1 MEKSITLWRFEHL
14 LTRGIIEVLRGQN
27 EYAAICDGGAS
38 DLRRHRSVGL
48 AQDQRQTA
56 SPPSPAR
63 AVLPAGSRASSYYNV
78 TMGHLYEQEFEAS
91 GHAEDAAKAIDF
103 YKKAYATRSVQPRN
117 RRGPR
122 RSLFSCR
129 IAPATRSTKRED
141 LIRRNPNDLSARRL
155 LARIYIRS
163 LGDLTNPSEQQ
174 QTITAAIGQLR
185 EIVKL
190 DPSDNEAA
198 LWLARLLRL
207 DNHDDQAEQVLR
219 GVLAKDADNKGA
231 IDQLSLLLL
240 DHNESDAA
248 ISLLESFLQ
257 QAPSADLYDRLGDAY
272 QQLQQTSK
280 SEEAYRQAVAM
291 EPDQTEHR
299 RHLAQS
305 LYDQG
310 KYADALAEYQH
321 LADLEPDSAN
331 DHLRMSEIYRRLRQF
346 DKAEEQV
353 LVAKKLAPGNLEVI
367 YNEAAVY
374 EAEEHYD
381 DAVQVLSDAV
391 TQVKGESEFAPA
403 RRRSLGILYQLLGQ
417 LYRDEQNDSAAINT
431 FEEMVRLGPE
441 EDLRGRMLII
451 ETYRA
456 DHDLTHAFAETSKA
470 LSEHPKDRGLL
481 ITQAILYGENKQPEL
496 ATQTLQPLLE
506 NSPSDLEIYS
516 NLAQVYT
523 ESRRFGDAEKA
534 VHSAEKL
541 AQSPSD
547 KETLG
552 FLLGGMYER
561 QKKYDQAEQAFKGV
575 LAIDPQNAP
584 TLNYFG
590 YMLADRGVRLDE
602 AANMLKRALDQD
614 PTNAAYLDSMGWI
627 LYKQNKLPE
636 AESYIRKAVD
646 HDPHDPT
653 MLSHLGDI
661 LAKSGHAD
669 QAAAEWEK
677 SLAEW
682 HRALPAEFEED
693 KVAELEQKISA
704 VKRHLAQQKSP
715 AAETR

>member
-1 MEKSITLWRFEHL
+1 MNMRRFATVA
-14 LTRGIIEVLRGQN
+14 LTIL
-27 EYAAICDGGAS
+27 GATGPFAGA
-38 DLRRHRSVGL
+38 R
-48 AQDQRQTA
+48 AQRQTA
-56 SPPSPAR
+56 PPASPAQGS
-63 AVLPAGSRASSYYNV
+63 APAPSRADAYYNV
-78 TMGHLYEQEFEAS
+78 TMGHLYQQEFETS

-103 YKKAYATRSVQPRN
+103 YKKAYALDPSSPEIGEALAEVYFLSHRSRDAINEAQ
-117 RRGPR
+117 
-122 RSLFSCR
+122 
-129 IAPATRSTKRED
+129 E

-174 QTITAAIGQLR
+174 QTITAAIGQLQ
-185 EIVKL
+185 EIVRL
-190 DPSDNEAA
+190 DSSDNEAA

-207 DNHDDQAEQVLR
+207 NNQDDQAEQALR
-219 GVLAKDADNKGA
+219 GVLAKDAGNKGA
-231 IDQLSLLLL
+231 VDQLSLLLL
-240 DHNESDAA
+240 DHNDSEAA

-257 QAPSADLYDRLGDAY
+257 HAPSADLYDRLGDAY
-272 QQLQQTSK
+272 RQGQQTSK
-280 SEEAYRQAVAM
+280 SEEAYRRAVAM
-291 EPDQTEHR
+291 APDQTDSR
-299 RHLAQS
+299 RHLAES

-310 KYADALAEYQH
+310 KYPDALAEYQR
-321 LADLEPDSAN
+321 LADLEPDSAS
-331 DHLRMSEIYRRLRQF
+331 DHLRMSEIYRRLHQF
-346 DKAEEQV
+346 DKAQGQV
-353 LVAKKLAPGNLEVI
+353 LLAKKLAPGNLEVI
-367 YNEAAVY
+367 YNEAAIY

-381 DAVQVLSDAV
+381 DAIQVLSDAV

-417 LYRDEQNDSAAINT
+417 LYRDEQNNSAAINT
-431 FEEMVRLGPE
+431 FQEMVRLGPE
-441 EDLRGRMLII
+441 EDLRGRLLII

-456 DHDLTHAFAETSKA
+456 DHDLPHAFAETNQA

-506 NSPSDLEIYS
+506 NSPNDLEIYS

-534 VHSAEKL
+534 VRSAEKL
-541 AQSPSD
+541 AQNPSD

-561 QKKYDQAEQAFKGV
+561 QKKYEQAEQAFKGV
-575 LAIDPQNAP
+575 LAMDPQNAP

-590 YMLADRGVRLDE
+590 YMLADRGVRLEE
-602 AANMLKRALDQD
+602 AADMLKRALDQD
-614 PTNAAYLDSMGWI
+614 PANAAYLDSMGWI

-636 AESYIRKAVD
+636 AESYLRKAID

-661 LAKSGHAD
+661 LEKSGHAD
-669 QAAAEWEK
+669 QATAEWEK

-682 HRALPAEFEED
+682 HKALPAEFEED
-693 KVAELEQKISA
+693 KVTELEQKISA
-704 VKRHLAQQKSP
+704 VKRHMAQQKPPS
-715 AAETR
+715 AETPR

>member
-1 MEKSITLWRFEHL
+1 MNMRRFATVA
-14 LTRGIIEVLRGQN
+14 LTILGATGPFVWGQDR
-27 EYAAICDGGAS
+27 E
-38 DLRRHRSVGL
+38 
-48 AQDQRQTA
+48 QTA
-56 SPPSPAR
+56 PPSTPASAAR
-63 AVLPAGSRASSYYNV
+63 ADAYYNV
-78 TMGHLYEQEFEAS
+78 TMGHLYQQEFETS

-103 YKKAYATRSVQPRN
+103 YKKAYALDPSSPEIGEDLAEIYFLSHRSSDAVNEAQ
-117 RRGPR
+117 
-122 RSLFSCR
+122 
-129 IAPATRSTKRED
+129 A

-174 QTITAAIGQLR
+174 QTISAAIGQLQ
-185 EIVKL
+185 EIVRL
-190 DPSDNEAA
+190 DSSDNEAA

-207 DNHDDQAEQVLR
+207 NNHDDQAEQVLR
-219 GVLAKDADNKGA
+219 GVLAKDTNNKGA
-231 IDQLSLLLL
+231 VDQLSLLLL
-240 DHNESDAA
+240 DHNNSEAA
-248 ISLLESFLQ
+248 ISMLESFLER
-257 QAPSADLYDRLGDAY
+257 APSADLYDRLGDAY
-272 QQLQQTSK
+272 QQVQQGSK
-280 SEEAYRQAVAM
+280 AEEAYRRAVAM
-291 EPDQTEHR
+291 EPDQTDHR

-310 KYADALAEYQH
+310 KYSDALAEYQR
-321 LADLEPDSAN
+321 LADLEPDSVN
-331 DHLRMSEIYRRLRQF
+331 DHLRMSEIYRRLQQF
-346 DKAEEQV
+346 DKAEGQV
-353 LVAKKLAPGNLEVI
+353 LLAKKLAPGNLEVV

-391 TQVKGESEFAPA
+391 TQVKAESEFAPA

-417 LYRDEQNDSAAINT
+417 VYRDEQNDSAAINT
-431 FEEMVRLGPE
+431 FQEMVHLGPE

-456 DHDLTHAFAETSKA
+456 DHDLAHAFEETNQA
-470 LSEHPKDRGLL
+470 LSEHPKDRSLL

-496 ATQTLQPLLE
+496 AAQTLQPLLE
-506 NSPSDLEIYS
+506 NSPNDLEIYS

-534 VHSAEKL
+534 VRSAEKL
-541 AQSPSD
+541 AQNPSD

-561 QKKYDQAEQAFKGV
+561 QKKYEQAEQAFKGV
-575 LAIDPQNAP
+575 LAMDPQNAP

-590 YMLADRGVRLDE
+590 YMLADRGVRLEE
-602 AANMLKRALDQD
+602 AANMLKRALTRD
-614 PTNAAYLDSMGWI
+614 PMNAAYLDSMGWI

-636 AESYIRKAVD
+636 AEGYIRKAID

-653 MLSHLGDI
+653 MLSHLGDV
-661 LAKSGHAD
+661 LEKSGHAD
-669 QAAAEWEK
+669 QAAAEWQK

-704 VKRHLAQQKSP
+704 VKRHLAQQKPP
-715 AAETR
+715 AAETPR

>member
-1 MEKSITLWRFEHL
+1 
-14 LTRGIIEVLRGQN
+14 
-27 EYAAICDGGAS
+27 
-38 DLRRHRSVGL
+38 
-48 AQDQRQTA
+48 
-56 SPPSPAR
+56 
-63 AVLPAGSRASSYYNV
+63 
-78 TMGHLYEQEFEAS
+78 
-91 GHAEDAAKAIDF
+91 
-103 YKKAYATRSVQPRN
+103 
-117 RRGPR
+117 
-122 RSLFSCR
+122 
-129 IAPATRSTKRED
+129 
-141 LIRRNPNDLSARRL
+141 
-155 LARIYIRS
+155 
-163 LGDLTNPSEQQ
+163 
-174 QTITAAIGQLR
+174 
-185 EIVKL
+185 
-190 DPSDNEAA
+190 
-198 LWLARLLRL
+198 
-207 DNHDDQAEQVLR
+207 
-219 GVLAKDADNKGA
+219 
-231 IDQLSLLLL
+231 
-240 DHNESDAA
+240 
-248 ISLLESFLQ
+248 
-257 QAPSADLYDRLGDAY
+257 
-272 QQLQQTSK
+272 
-280 SEEAYRQAVAM
+280 
-291 EPDQTEHR
+291 
-299 RHLAQS
+299 
-305 LYDQG
+305 
-310 KYADALAEYQH
+310 
-321 LADLEPDSAN
+321 
-331 DHLRMSEIYRRLRQF
+331 MSEIYRRLQQF
-346 DKAEEQV
+346 DKAQEQV
-353 LVAKKLAPGNLEVI
+353 LVAKKLAPGNLEVV
-367 YNEAAVY
+367 YNEAAIY

-381 DAVQVLSDAV
+381 DAIQVLSDAV

-451 ETYRA
+451 ETYRS
-456 DHDLTHAFAETSKA
+456 DHDLSHAFAETTQA

-561 QKKYDQAEQAFKGV
+561 QKKYGPAEQAFKGV
-575 LAIDPQNAP
+575 LGINPQNAP

-590 YMLADRGVRLDE
+590 YMLAEQGVRLDE

-614 PTNAAYLDSMGWI
+614 PANAAYLDSMGWI
-627 LYKQNKLPE
+627 LSKQNKLPE
-636 AESYIRKAVD
+636 AESYIRKAVEL
-646 HDPHDPT
+646 DPHDPT

-661 LAKSGHAD
+661 LEKSGHAD

-693 KVAELEQKISA
+693 KVAELQQKISA
-704 VKRHLAQQKSP
+704 AKRHTAQQKPS
-715 AAETR
+715 ASETR